1 MLKILFVWTHN
12 RCRSILAE
20 AICRDEAGNAFDVRS
35 AGSQPAGVVYPGTL
49 NFLQQQGL
57 DTSQLKS
64 QSWENFAEFN
74 PDVVITVCD
83 SAAGESCP
91 LWMGNA
97 IKVHWGLPD
106 PSKITDEN
114 EQLALF
120 EQVAAELRRR
130 IGSLKNINWQG
141 MPVEQIRA
149 TFMAQSEDQAGN
161 QTEK

>member
-1 MLKILFVWTHN
+1 MKLLFVCTHI

-20 AICRDEAGNAFDVRS
+20 AICRDEAGGAFDVRS

-49 NFLQQQGL
+49 AFLQQQGIN
-57 DTSQLKS
+57 TSDLQS
-64 QSWENFAEFN
+64 QGWDEFEAFS

-106 PSKITDEN
+106 PSKEQDAEKQQQMFEDVAARLRQRIRNLVAVDWQDKTN
-114 EQLALF
+114 EQIKDLF
-120 EQVAAELRRR
+120 
-130 IGSLKNINWQG
+130 
-141 MPVEQIRA
+141 M
-149 TFMAQSEDQAGN
+149 MQAG
-161 QTEK
+161 E